1 MVSKEYLK
9 LLDEMKQM
17 HEQKN
22 AGYSGES
29 SDSWSNFRKSE
40 LFGVTPFEGCMVRL
54 SDKFTRVANLS
65 RNPKLDMVGEKI
77 TDTLMDLASYALI
90 GICLYN
96 EQEKK

>member
-29 SDSWSNFRKSE
+29 ADSWSNFRKSE

-54 SDKFTRVANLS
+54 SDKFTRIANLS

>member
-1 MVSKEYLK
+1 MVSKKYLN
-9 LLDEMKQM
+9 LLDEMKKM
-17 HEQKN
+17 HGEKN
-22 AGYSGES
+22 AGYSGK
-29 SDSWSNFRKSE
+29 DTDPWSNFRKAE

-65 RNPKLDMVGEKI
+65 KNPELDEVGEKI